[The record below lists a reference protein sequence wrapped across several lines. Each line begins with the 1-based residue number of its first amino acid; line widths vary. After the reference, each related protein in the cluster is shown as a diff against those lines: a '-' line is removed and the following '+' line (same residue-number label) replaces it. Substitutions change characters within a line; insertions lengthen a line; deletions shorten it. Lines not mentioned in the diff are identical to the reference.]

1 MEFSQDLVQ
10 FYPNRLTISPRYKQ
24 REDIIDKHFRLS
36 QQSKINLSKP
46 KSSVNLSKA
55 SKKNIRDSIMSMYV
69 LSKPR
74 TIKTPSS
81 KFIYNYRQSFITL
94 TLPATQFHSDVEIKK
109 CLNHFLTNIRR
120 AFNIE
125 NYVWKAE
132 LQKNENIHF
141 HLSFDKYVHFQAVR
155 YYWLLSLKPLGY
167 IDKYAA
173 KFSQMSLSQYAKYR
187 NLSIKDAQVAYYNG
201 VRSRWQSPNCVDVTS
216 VRTANDVSNYL
227 SKYFAKSE
235 DSNIDAVRIANFG
248 KVWARSQSLS
258 RLKYRN
264 KIEYQEIKAYIN
276 KLVSVGAVKRVVY
289 DFSTV
294 YFINFKKLIGSLLTQ
309 FNVMLYGNAK
319 MYLYPFPVP

>member
-24 REDIIDKHFRLS
+24 REDIVDKYFRIS
-36 QQSKINLSKP
+36 HQSKNNLSKP

-81 KFIYNYRQSFITL
+81 KFIYNYRQSFVTL
-94 TLPATQFHSDVEIKK
+94 TLPAAQFHSDIEIKK
-109 CLNHFLTNIRR
+109 CLNHFLTNMRR
-120 AFNIE
+120 SFNIS

-155 YYWLLSLKPLGY
+155 YYWLLALKPLGY

-173 KFSQMSLSQYAKYR
+173 KFSQMSLTQYAQYR
-187 NLSIKDAQVAYYNG
+187 KLSIKDASVAYYSG

-227 SKYFAKSE
+227 SKYFAKSDE
-235 DSNIDAVRIANFG
+235 SNIDSERIAAFG

-258 RLKYRN
+258 RLKYKN

-276 KLVSVGAVKRVVY
+276 KLVSVGAVKKVVY

-294 YFINFKKLIGSLLTQ
+294 YYINFKKLVGSLLTQ